1 VPRKEAKE
9 FLVPRSESRLGD
21 VAFGELRSFEW
32 KGREIWYMH
41 AFLKVPQGYNYTLV
55 FGYKIGEPYQK
66 RGGSKQ
72 FTVELI
78 KADEMEAIESHVR
91 LNLNGRNILFSE

>member
-1 VPRKEAKE
+1 VPKKEVKE
-9 FLVPRSESRLGD
+9 ILIPRSDSRLGD

-55 FGYKIGEPYQK
+55 FGYKIDKPYQK
-66 RGGSKQ
+66 RGGSKYI
-72 FTVELI
+72 FVELI
-78 KADEMEAIESHVR
+78 KIDEKDAIESYVR
-91 LNLNGRNILFSE
+91 LNLNGRNIQFTE